1 METEYIAVFM
11 KERTL
16 ILKYTLL
23 AVEIRYKKMLSTLLP
38 ACVTYFGGEC
48 SYVIGLQ

>member
-1 METEYIAVFM
+1 MLL
-11 KERTL
+11 ERTL
-16 ILKYTLL
+16 YL
-23 AVEIRYKKMLSTLLP
+23 AMKIRYKKMVSTLLP